1 VESFGAVRPRFA
13 DYYCVDMEMMI
24 IMTQNP
30 RTMSERKLQAAES

>member
-13 DYYCVDMEMMI
+13 DYCVDMEMMI